1 MAEYIIKTKSKKEEK
16 VVKAFLS
23 SLDIDFYTEAQQE
36 KALYKK
42 WKQTEKHLFLI
53 IAKEKH
59 LLGSSNLP
67 NEI

>member
-42 WKQTEKHLFLI
+42 METDRKTPLLNHSEKETFIRQLKS
-53 IAKEKH
+53 AE
-59 LLGSSNLP
+59 
-67 NEI
+67 